1 MTNLDELDIKILSLL
16 ARDGRMPSAE
26 IARIVGDNKSKT
38 GYRVNSLIENGVV
51 SILGVID
58 PQVFGYTANADVYIK
73 VEADKIREVA
83 NRIAQYKEIRFVMI
97 VFGEYNVN
105 FQIWTKTLSEL
116 FDFVTEQIGVMPG
129 VIAVSVN
136 IVAEVIKEIYGWSPI
151 EDTDRT
157 Q

>member
-1 MTNLDELDIKILSLL
+1 VVNLDELDIKILSLL
-16 ARDGRMPSAE
+16 AQDGRMPSAE